1 MTNADSRHA
10 TSANATRR
18 QSLAEAMRGWNDIL
32 CLWRLCDQKACR
44 RARACRGNVHVC
56 VPRNFPLL
64 PEGVRAWFAILAQAQ
79 EEQMSFDDAMASLD
93 GTPADDAFWEW
104 HETVETSQRP
114 RQIPRDI
121 AHEPQR

>member
-1 MTNADSRHA
+1 MPRPRTRTAGNRSPKPCAA
-10 TSANATRR
+10 GTTSFASGVCATRR
-18 QSLAEAMRGWNDIL
+18 PAG
-32 CLWRLCDQKACR
+32 
-44 RARACRGNVHVC
+44 ARACRGNVHVC

-114 RQIPRDI
+114 RQVPRDI
-121 AHEPQR
+121 ADEPQR